1 MPLSDHEKRLL
12 AEMEAALE
20 SEDPRLV
27 STMTGKVRTP
37 RAGRA
42 IKGALLALLGLATL
56 LAGLMAQQVAVGIVG
71 FLIAL
76 AGLVLAFSNLGSNSG
91 PNGSHRTPTKG
102 SGPRKP
108 KWSDRLEERW
118 ERRNFDQ

>member
-56 LAGLMAQQVAVGIVG
+56 LAGLMAQQVSVGIVG

-76 AGLVLAFSNLGSNSG
+76 AGLVLAFSNLGS
-91 PNGSHRTPTKG
+91 NGSHRTPTKG